1 MLGVCLAG
9 RSDGGGLGEVVEN
22 EDSCLY
28 IIEASI
34 CSIVFGE
41 ES

>member
-1 MLGVCLAG
+1 MAEVW
-9 RSDGGGLGEVVEN
+9 DEVVEN